1 MIPSPFA
8 ILCHFSSAV
17 PCRFSFLDDT
27 GTTISDQADQTVIF
41 FAIFFFYFACLER
54 FFKVS
59 ERMASFYQ
67 KLVQFVSSYSGN
79 VTFEE

>member
-1 MIPSPFA
+1 MSPSPFA
-8 ILCHFSSAV
+8 ILCNFIIAV

-41 FAIFFFYFACLER
+41 LQLFFCFACLKR